1 MSRSSAGLKFVMAT
15 AALALP
21 VGVRAQAFTV
31 DKFNIGGDGG
41 FDYVSVDP
49 AGRVF
54 VSRGTHVM
62 VIEGTTG
69 KVLGDIP
76 NTPRVHGAAFSPKSG
91 FGFTTNGGDSTV
103 TMFAL
108 KDLSIVRRIHAG
120 INGLDGI
127 MFDDGTDRI
136 FTSNHSGAT
145 RGAPGTLTAIDAKT
159 GEVIGNVQLA
169 GVPEGAASDGKGT
182 LFVNLEDKSQIEVVD
197 ARTLKSKGTWA
208 IAPCDGPTGI
218 GIDRKMNRLFVGC
231 SRTSVVVDSKSGK
244 VVAQIAN
251 GGGVDALG
259 YDPDQQL
266 IYIPSGEGKVTIVRA
281 ASGDKYTVVG
291 EPATM
296 RGARTI
302 GLDLKTHRAYS
313 FTPEYGPAPAP
324 PAGSPPPVGRGRGRG
339 PQGPMMGAWLFAIA
353 H

>member
-1 MSRSSAGLKFVMAT
+1 MSRTSAGLKLVVAA

-21 VGVRAQAFTV
+21 IGAHAQTFKV
-31 DKFNIGGDGG
+31 DKFNIGGEGG

-54 VSRGTHVM
+54 VSRGTHMM
-62 VIEGTTG
+62 VVDGMTG

-108 KDLSIVRRIHAG
+108 NDLSIVRRIHAG

-145 RGAPGTLTAIDAKT
+145 RGATGTLTAIDAKT
-159 GEVIGNVQLA
+159 GEVIGNVPLA
-169 GVPEGAASDGKGT
+169 GVPEGAVSDGNGM
-182 LFVNLEDKSQIEVVD
+182 LFVNLEDKNQIEMVD

-218 GIDRKMNRLFVGC
+218 GIDRKMHRLFVGC
-231 SRTSVVVDSKSGK
+231 SKTSVVVDSKTGK
-244 VVAQIAN
+244 VVAQITN
-251 GGGVDALG
+251 GDNVDALS

-266 IYIPSGEGKVTIVRA
+266 IYIPSGEGKVTVVKA
-281 ASGDKYTVVG
+281 ASGDKYNVVA

-302 GLDLKTHRAYS
+302 GLDVKSHRAYV
-313 FTPEYGPAPAP
+313 FTPEYGPAPTP
-324 PAGSPPPVGRGRGRG
+324 PAGSPPPAGRGGPRG
-339 PQGPMMGAWLFAIA
+339 PLIGAWFFAMS